1 MAETYQRYNLETNGI
16 ICYRSNFNKY
26 NNCLHIFY
34 IIDINYVLYLKA
46 ILQVLPNLYCYI
58 RGQRQSPVRKKKW

>member
-1 MAETYQRYNLETNGI
+1 MAYQRYNLETNGI

-34 IIDINYVLYLKA
+34 IIDINCILSKSNFTSFTKLVLLHKRTEA
-46 ILQVLPNLYCYI
+46 
-58 RGQRQSPVRKKKW
+58 SPVRRKSDS